1 MALADVF
8 DALITARPY
17 KRAMPYTQARDII
30 ASESGKH
37 FDPDVVDVFLINF
50 DDFAAIATS
59 YLDAGEMQ
67 ESKHRLI

>member
-17 KRAMPYTQARDII
+17 KLAMPYAKARNII
-30 ASESGKH
+30 ANESGKH
-37 FDPDVVDVFLINF
+37 FDPDVVDAFLANF

-59 YLDAGEMQ
+59 YHDATEMQ
-67 ESKHRLI
+67 KPSTR